1 MIPRTSLV
9 IALAASIGCV
19 ENAELADYT
28 GTDPSPESFRAEEN
42 AELLAQVDPQV
53 AINEIQENLALLENL
68 DVFSVGQLLLDVPSE
83 AFNCYG
89 PCPEWKDEIAEAEIE
104 AASRLAVF
112 ADLALEAST
121 GVSILH
127 PFPEERID
135 SNLEALRDLEIVEIG
150 TLIEDEPVVTGNC
163 YALPCPEE
171 IAAAEERNNDRA
183 WQLQAIVTST
193 TGL

>member
-1 MIPRTSLV
+1 MNPRTSLV
-9 IALAASIGCV
+9 IVLAASMGCV
-19 ENAELADYT
+19 QNTELAEYS
-28 GTDPSPESFRAEEN
+28 GTVSSSESFRAEEN

-53 AINEIQENLALLENL
+53 AVDEVQENLALLENL
-68 DVFSVGQLLLDVPSE
+68 DVFSVGQLLLDVPGE

-112 ADLALEAST
+112 ADLALEASA
-121 GVSILH
+121 GVSTSN

-135 SNLEALRDLEIVEIG
+135 ENLEALRDLEIVEVG

-163 YALPCPEE
+163 YHLPCTEE